1 MLYTPLEVGELRLL
15 LGNPPTSLF
24 PGLQAYVLSL
34 LKFPNFCGFIPCPL
48 SSSQGNGGGVQSV
61 CLLLNLF
68 AVYSV
73 AVSLLLP

>member
-34 LKFPNFCGFIPCPL
+34 LKFPKFCGFIPCPL

-61 CLLLNLF
+61 CFLLNLF

-73 AVSLLLP
+73 AFSLLLP